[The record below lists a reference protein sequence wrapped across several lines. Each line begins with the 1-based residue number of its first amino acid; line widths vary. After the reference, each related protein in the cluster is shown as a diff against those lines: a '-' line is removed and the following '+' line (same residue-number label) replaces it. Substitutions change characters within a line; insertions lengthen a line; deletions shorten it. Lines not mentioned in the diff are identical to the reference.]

1 MNTILL
7 ATDGSPSAK
16 RAASEAIE
24 LAKATGWELR
34 IVTAWRIP
42 LATYGYSPLVYP
54 TDIAD
59 IEREYA
65 AGVLAEAV
73 ETASEAG
80 VAATS
85 ELRHGEAAAE
95 ICAAAREVDAHLIIL
110 GAHGWGML
118 ARLVFGSVSSA
129 VLHAA
134 HCPVMV
140 IREPHGAETTVPEQT
155 AAAVG

>member
-54 TDIAD
+54 TTDIGD

-73 ETASEAG
+73 ETASGGGRRRNIRASPRRG
-80 VAATS
+80 RRGD
-85 ELRHGEAAAE
+85 LR
-95 ICAAAREVDAHLIIL
+95 
-110 GAHGWGML
+110 
-118 ARLVFGSVSSA
+118 GS
-129 VLHAA
+129 
-134 HCPVMV
+134 P
-140 IREPHGAETTVPEQT
+140 RD
-155 AAAVG
+155 